1 MQKIKIK
8 YLGPVQELEMEIKDF
23 NLLIGEQATGKST
36 VAKAIYFFRIIKS
49 TLTDYLCQV
58 YDTSLYNGNDVSEG
72 FNKVLKKELKSIFIS
87 LFGYSWDL
95 DKRLYLKYEYAPE
108 IWIDVKLNKNGK
120 RKYISVRYSPKL
132 TQTLKDLEKEAL
144 ELFEQKPETTT
155 ISLAYASK
163 ERLRNYDNFKNSV
176 NKIFDDY
183 KETYYIPAGRSM
195 LTLLVNNR
203 SLLENDNLDLITRQ
217 FMQVIDNIHRVFE
230 DGIRNV
236 HKRYP
241 DGERRF
247 DVTKTAEMLIS
258 DLKGDYL
265 YNAGKE
271 YIVVEDEEE
280 HSEKIPINFA
290 SSGQQ
295 EVLWLLN
302 QLYILMLKK
311 EKAFVIIEEP
321 EAHLYPSLQSRVV
334 EFISYFANINNSSI
348 LITTHSPYIL
358 TSVNTLYCAGKVI
371 EKNSTYSK
379 KVYDI
384 IDSNSEIDPQ
394 KVTALKINKD
404 KSILNLI
411 NEELQEL
418 NTEMIDEISDSVNEK
433 YMELYYLL
441 MSENDVL

>member
-1 MQKIKIK
+1 MQKIEIK

-58 YDTSLYNGNDVSEG
+58 YDTSLYNGNDVSDG

-95 DKRLYLKYEYAPE
+95 DKRLYLKYEYAPG

-321 EAHLYPSLQSRVV
+321 EAHLYPSLQSKVV

-384 IDSNSEIDPQ
+384 IDSNCEIDPQ

>member
-1 MQKIKIK
+1 M
-8 YLGPVQELEMEIKDF
+8 
-23 NLLIGEQATGKST
+23 
-36 VAKAIYFFRIIKS
+36 AKAIYFFRIIKS

-58 YDTSLYNGNDVSEG
+58 YDTALYNGNDVSDG

-95 DKRLYLKYEYAPE
+95 DKRLYLKYEYALG

-155 ISLAYASK
+155 ISLVYASK

-321 EAHLYPSLQSRVV
+321 EAHLYPSLQSKVV

-384 IDSNSEIDPQ
+384 IDSNCEIDPQ